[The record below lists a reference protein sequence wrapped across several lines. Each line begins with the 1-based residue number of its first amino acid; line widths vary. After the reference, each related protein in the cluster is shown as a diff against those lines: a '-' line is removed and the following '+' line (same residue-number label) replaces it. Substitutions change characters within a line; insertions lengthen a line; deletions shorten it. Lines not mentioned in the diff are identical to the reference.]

1 LLATL
6 GCGIQRRWRFASPEI
21 ADNDVGAFQI
31 AERKPH
37 ILPRRLA
44 IDKSRA
50 FARGRIWGR

>member
-1 LLATL
+1 LMM
-6 GCGIQRRWRFASPEI
+6 
-21 ADNDVGAFQI
+21 GAGY
-31 AERKPH
+31 RKPH